1 MVQSSDHGI
10 RGTGLHHSS
19 SSHGFRHTFEPP
31 RLAFFSSGY
40 PECAHMSPE
49 LGMTLFLCGLIVLL
63 SSDVSVSFW
72 LGLCHQL
79 RNFLSQPLST
89 ENLPLV
95 ITILVFWNFSAK
107 CQCFYGY
114 KAILFVF

>member
-10 RGTGLHHSS
+10 RSTGLHHSS

-40 PECAHMSPE
+40 PECACMSPE
-49 LGMTLFLCGLIVLL
+49 LGTTLFLCGLIVLL
-63 SSDVSVSFW
+63 SSDVSVSFG

-79 RNFLSQPLST
+79 RNFFPNPFQLRTYP
-89 ENLPLV
+89 
-95 ITILVFWNFSAK
+95 
-107 CQCFYGY
+107 
-114 KAILFVF
+114 